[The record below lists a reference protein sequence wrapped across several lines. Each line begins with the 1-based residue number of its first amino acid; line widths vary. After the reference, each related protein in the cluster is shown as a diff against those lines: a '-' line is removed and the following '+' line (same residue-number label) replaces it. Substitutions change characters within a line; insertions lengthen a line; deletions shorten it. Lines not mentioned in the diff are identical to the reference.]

1 MSLAAEAQDKRSDEG
16 NADYDFDIQLDA
28 LDLEAMRGSAEAAE
42 QVTMPEQQ
50 HPSDQL
56 DMDELKELDE
66 LSGMDALNASVL
78 DDSPKGVSKNKTNL
92 IIVVGVV
99 CIVGVLG
106 LLGFVA
112 TKILGGKGGQ
122 AGDTGRV
129 SLQQQAQAAQGQ
141 VSPELVNA
149 QAQDPALASIETAKA
164 IDSAFSGVDANPIQI
179 EEAAPVAQATSAESE
194 QKKNLIVTYNPDDVA
209 VQPVTAEA
217 QVVQPVGGDVQGMQ
231 PAQAKPDSLT
241 AEDKLYDDLLSSM
254 DGMDVPPEAIKID
267 ETVVKRK
274 LETQRLSTMEQELQQ
289 ARASVAE
296 VKGAVDS
303 MKAQL
308 NGFAQVIEKNS
319 ADQAK
324 VSESISKLADSVA
337 AANAQH
343 ERDLKELKSAIAAAE
358 KRAKNA
364 ESTASEAKST
374 AQKGATREVVVRE
387 VVKQAP
393 PTPAPSQVAPVMQQP
408 AQVAPPQP
416 QANVANFTVKAM
428 ETIPQPKTVI
438 APVQADA
445 AASSVLPSHCDGS
458 RVSANWKVKGVN
470 SQSAYVIR
478 PQDKQGMY
486 LKVGVEVPGYGQVQA
501 FDPGSRSVCT
511 TNGLIRR

>member
-16 NADYDFDIQLDA
+16 NAEYDFDIQLDA
-28 LDLEAMRGSAEAAE
+28 MDLEAMRGSAEAAE
-42 QVTMPEQQ
+42 QVTKPEQQ
-50 HPSDQL
+50 HPSLPL

-66 LSGMDALNASVL
+66 LSGLDALNANAMDNSH
-78 DDSPKGVSKNKTNL
+78 KGVSKNKDKL

-99 CIVGVLG
+99 CIIAVLAG
-106 LLGFVA
+106 LGFVA
-112 TKILGGKGGQ
+112 TKILAGKGGQ
-122 AGDTGRV
+122 ASGAGRV
-129 SLQQQAQAAQGQ
+129 SLQQQAQAGQGQ
-141 VSPELVNA
+141 VSQEMISA
-149 QAQDPALASIETAKA
+149 QAQDPALESIETAKA
-164 IDSAFSGVDANPIQI
+164 IASAFSAVNTNSIQI
-179 EEAAPVAQATSAESE
+179 EEAAPVAQATSSESE

-217 QVVQPVGGDVQGMQ
+217 QVVQPVGEDVQGMP

-241 AEDKLYDDLLSSM
+241 AEDKLYDDLLSSV

-393 PTPAPSQVAPVMQQP
+393 QTPAPSQVAPVMQQP

-428 ETIPQPKTVI
+428 ETIPQPRTVI
-438 APVQADA
+438 APVQADT

-470 SQSAYVIR
+470 SQSAYVVR

-486 LKVGVEVPGYGQVQA
+486 LKVGVEVPGYGHVQA

-511 TNGLIRR
+511 TSGLIRR

>member
-1 MSLAAEAQDKRSDEG
+1 MSLAAEAQNNRSDEAG
-16 NADYDFDIQLDA
+16 QDYDFDIQLDA

-50 HPSDQL
+50 HPSDPL
-56 DMDELKELDE
+56 DMDELIELDE
-66 LSGMDALNASVL
+66 LSGLDALNANAL
-78 DDSPKGVSKNKTNL
+78 DDRPKGVSKNKANL

-99 CIVGVLG
+99 CIVAMLGGLG
-106 LLGFVA
+106 LVA
-112 TKILGGKGGQ
+112 TKILPGKSGQ
-122 AGDTGRV
+122 VHDAGRV
-129 SLQQQAQAAQGQ
+129 SLQQQAQASQGQ
-141 VSPELVNA
+141 VSPEQA
-149 QAQDPALASIETAKA
+149 SGQAQDPALASIETAKA
-164 IDSAFSGVDANPIQI
+164 IDSAFSGVDANPIQV
-179 EEAAPVAQATSAESE
+179 EQAAPVGQATSAESE
-194 QKKNLIVTYNPDDVA
+194 QMKNLIVTYNPDDVA
-209 VQPVTAEA
+209 VQSVTAEA
-217 QVVQPVGGDVQGMQ
+217 QVVQPVSGDVQSMQ

-241 AEDKLYDDLLSSM
+241 AEDKLYDDLLRSV

-274 LETQRLSTMEQELQQ
+274 LEAQRLSTMEQELRQ

-324 VSESISKLADSVA
+324 MSESISKLADSVA

-364 ESTASEAKST
+364 ESTAREAKST

-408 AQVAPPQP
+408 AQVAAPQP

-470 SQSAYVIR
+470 SQSAYVVR

>member
-408 AQVAPPQP
+408 AQVAP
-416 QANVANFTVKAM
+416 T
-428 ETIPQPKTVI
+428 
-438 APVQADA
+438 A
-445 AASSVLPSHCDGS
+445 AASK
-458 RVSANWKVKGVN
+458 R
-470 SQSAYVIR
+470 SQFHS
-478 PQDKQGMY
+478 K
-486 LKVGVEVPGYGQVQA
+486 GYGNHYPSPRQ
-501 FDPGSRSVCT
+501 
-511 TNGLIRR
+511 